1 MKITVKTAEQAR
13 KGYAYLITLAFL
25 VIIIYTLTDLWRWTE
40 NSAALNQRNIT
51 FNQSTEAAEAA
62 TEKVFTLMDR
72 DFLYGSLNTSSY
84 YATNIP
90 DTSNANLW
98 PVQYTFSD
106 GNGNNNQIYVGM
118 AQKAILEPLNAQY
131 AGLNGYSID
140 CTNIAVATPRNLL
153 YNVPATVQQTFQAA
167 IIPVFQ
173 FAIFYNLNLEID
185 PGGSMTIAGPVFC
198 NQNIWEGSPNTTYKS
213 TVSAVGTNY
222 YTGGSSVADPFCSGK
237 TDSGN
242 STFLISG
249 QPTDANNAL
258 ILPIG
263 GSSDNNPTNVEAILN
278 RPPASLSVSDTS
290 DIGYLDTNQIYL
302 YNASDLII
310 SNAQTGT
317 ASASPS
323 GTSSI
328 AIFYDDKEESP
339 RLHQLVNDYYT
350 LKTGGSTNYVSWS
363 KSAKKDAYTNVLY
376 AGWSF
381 ATNVSFYD
389 YRETATAQAVQIDV
403 AQFNLWVTDQVATN
417 GGGQYNILCGGTDGS
432 TGDKYHP
439 IGSIYVYNNVP
450 LKSAQLPAVR
460 LIHGDVLP
468 SSYGLTVSTPQPL
481 YVFGNYNVRTN
492 LTMGGTDIGLNV
504 TTNSWPAAIMA
515 DAVTVLSTNWSD
527 SYTTEKPKGTT
538 HGPSDTTVN
547 AAMLEGIVQSKGS
560 AYSGGVENFL
570 RLLEDWGSTGPSGNH
585 QPILTYNGS
594 IVVMFPSVYATNAWN
609 GNYYGVPKRQW
620 AFDLNF
626 TNATGLPPLSPSSRS
641 LIRGNWSAY

>member
-1 MKITVKTAEQAR
+1 MKVTLKPAR
-13 KGYAYLITLAFL
+13 QPRQGYAYLITLMFL
-25 VIIIYTLTDLWRWTE
+25 TIIILTLADLWRWTE
-40 NSAALNQRNIT
+40 NSAKLSQRNIT

-72 DFLYGSLNTSSY
+72 DFLYGAFNTNSSY

-90 DTSNANLW
+90 DTSSTNVW
-98 PVQYTFSD
+98 PIQYTFSD
-106 GNGNNNQIYVGM
+106 GQGNNNQIYVGM

-131 AGLNGYSID
+131 SGLNGYSID

-185 PGGSMTIAGPVFC
+185 PGSPMTIGGPVYC

-237 TDSGN
+237 SDSGN
-242 STFLISG
+242 STFLIAG

-258 ILPIG
+258 VLPIG
-263 GSSDNNPTNVEAILN
+263 GSTDSNPTNVEAILN
-278 RPPASLSVSDTS
+278 LPPASLSVPA
-290 DIGYLDTNQIYL
+290 DIAYLDTNQIYL
-302 YNASDLII
+302 YNESDLIV
-310 SNAQTGT
+310 SNTSTGLASSSPTGT
-317 ASASPS
+317 C
-323 GTSSI
+323 GIT
-328 AIFYDDKEESP
+328 IFFDDKEQAN
-339 RLHQLVNDYYT
+339 RMRQLTNDYYT
-350 LKTGGSTNYVSWS
+350 LKTGGSTNYVNYSVS
-363 KSAKKDAYTNVLY
+363 AQGTAKKDSYTNVLY

-389 YRETATAQAVQIDV
+389 YRESKKVQAVQIDV
-403 AQFNLWVTDQVATN
+403 AQFNIWVTNKVATN
-417 GGGQYNILCGGTDGS
+417 GGYQYNVLCGGTDGS

-439 IGSIYVYNNVP
+439 IGSIYVINKVP
-450 LKSAQLPAVR
+450 FNGSQLPGVR
-460 LIHGDVLP
+460 LINGQVMP
-468 SSYGLTVSTPQPL
+468 SSYGLTVSTPQPA
-481 YVFGNYNVRTN
+481 YVYGHYNVRTN
-492 LTMGGTDIGLNV
+492 LTKGGTDVGLNV

-515 DAVTVLSTNWSD
+515 DSVTILSTNWFDTYAS
-527 SYTTEKPKGTT
+527 SLAVSSRTPVATTI
-538 HGPSDTTVN
+538 N

-570 RLLEDWGSTGPSGNH
+570 RLLENWSTSIP
-585 QPILTYNGS
+585 LTYNGS